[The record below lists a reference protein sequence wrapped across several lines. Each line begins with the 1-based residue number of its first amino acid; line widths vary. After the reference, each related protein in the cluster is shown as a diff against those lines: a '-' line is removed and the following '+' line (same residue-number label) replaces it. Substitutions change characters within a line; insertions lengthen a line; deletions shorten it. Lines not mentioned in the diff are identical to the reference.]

1 MEIPVLTVFNLSTF
15 TSIFSDILSG
25 NTSSEGGLFSG
36 ERGPFDTDERDAI
49 DTGERDSQETVRPF
63 STCLDVV
70 VSVYLSKFIS
80 FLR

>member
-1 MEIPVLTVFNLSTF
+1 MTYFRAIHQARADF
-15 TSIFSDILSG
+15 
-25 NTSSEGGLFSG
+25 FSG